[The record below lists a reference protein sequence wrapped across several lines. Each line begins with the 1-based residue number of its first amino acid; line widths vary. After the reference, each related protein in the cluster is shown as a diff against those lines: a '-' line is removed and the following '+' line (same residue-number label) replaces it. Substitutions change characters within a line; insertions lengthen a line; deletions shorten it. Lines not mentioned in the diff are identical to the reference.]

1 MTESKKK
8 SKQQKEEEPEY
19 AIKPE
24 KGLPAMDTSDW
35 PLLLKVNF
43 YFILVKS
50 GESLV
55 WELGLIGR
63 VVVLAAKIL
72 TLQY

>member
-55 WELGLIGR
+55 W
-63 VVVLAAKIL
+63 
-72 TLQY
+72 